1 MTSNLPSWP
10 VGEAPPWPGEFET
23 LGPHRLF
30 VRGTS
35 TGRGDGDSPSE
46 SAVMVHGL
54 GGQSTNWTDLMGLMA
69 DRMSSWAPDL
79 PGFGRSPPAH
89 ADDYS
94 VDGLTAALAA
104 FVTAGTTP
112 VHVFGNSLGGALA
125 VRLAATRP
133 DLVKSLILTAPALPD
148 LRPRRHTLGV
158 PAVAIPGV
166 GEQIWQRLA
175 KLPADRQVQ
184 AMLDLNFGDPSRVSQ
199 TRRNEAI
206 AEYQRRITL
215 DYAGDALS
223 KTARGLLR
231 AFLDPSANGL
241 WRQASSLHCPTLV
254 FYGGHDRLVDPRRAR
269 RAAATIPGAKVVM
282 LPQVGHVAQ
291 MEDPKLVARFVR
303 TFLDEAFGH

>member
-1 MTSNLPSWP
+1 M
-10 VGEAPPWPGEFET
+10 
-23 LGPHRLF
+23 
-30 VRGTS
+30 
-35 TGRGDGDSPSE
+35 
-46 SAVMVHGL
+46 
-54 GGQSTNWTDLMGLMA
+54 
-69 DRMSSWAPDL
+69 
-79 PGFGRSPPAH
+79 
-89 ADDYS
+89 
-94 VDGLTAALAA
+94 DGLTAALAA
-104 FVTAGTTP
+104 FVTAGETP

-158 PAVAIPGV
+158 PAVAIPGL
-166 GEQIWQRLA
+166 GEQIWLRLS

-241 WRQASSLHCPTLV
+241 WRQASSLRCPTLV